1 MKLDVSH
8 FQRSERVA
16 GIVGLAA
23 LVPGALLAWW
33 YPGALAPAWR
43 CAVFICIGPA
53 AGSLVFGF
61 IQQMTGGVWAQDLR
75 AFLLSG
81 IRLLPWMWLLLLPLL
96 GQGLREPIAGPGFG
110 YATSTAFSLRTVLYG
125 AVFFL
130 MASAMRRAWL
140 KDGRPEKLGWV
151 GPLGAI
157 VLLFMTHLLASDWLA
172 SLDLHWHSTAF
183 PMIWL
188 CGQAVAGLAVAILG
202 AILAGADVAQPIGY
216 HRSLGIDWGSLLF
229 SAAMFWCYVA
239 FSQFIVVWS
248 GNLPDEASWYTR
260 RLHGLGRYVPF
271 ALLVLQFVAPL
282 VVLLSRRAKQKRW
295 SLAMVSL
302 MLLFA
307 QSLHTAWTILGGFPE
322 APAATP
328 WLALIFAFMLGGFAV
343 NRYLYFARKELN
355 S

>member
-1 MKLDVSH
+1 MKLDTSH
-8 FQRSERVA
+8 FHRSERVA
-16 GIVGLAA
+16 GIIGFAA
-23 LVPGALLAWW
+23 LVAGVLVAWRF
-33 YPGALAPAWR
+33 PSALAPAWR

-53 AGSLVFGF
+53 VGSLVFGL
-61 IQQMTGGVWAQDLR
+61 IQQLTGGVWAQELR
-75 AFLLSG
+75 TFLLTG
-81 IRLLPWMWLLLLPLL
+81 IRLLPWIWLLLLPLL
-96 GQGLREPIAGPGFG
+96 GQGLREPVAEPGFG
-110 YATSTAFSLRTVLYG
+110 YATPAAFALRAVLYG

-140 KDGRPEKLGWV
+140 KGGRPEKLGWV

-183 PMIWL
+183 AVIWL
-188 CGQAVAGLAVAILG
+188 SGQAVAGLAVAILG

-216 HRSLGIDWGSLLF
+216 HRYLGIDWGTLLF

-260 RLHGLGRYVPF
+260 RLHGLWRYVPF

-295 SLAMVSL
+295 PLAAVAVV
-302 MLLFA
+302 LLLG
-307 QSLHTAWTILGGFPE
+307 QSLHTAWTILGGFPD
-322 APAATP
+322 APSATP
-328 WLALIFAFMLGGFAV
+328 WLALIFALMLGGFAV
-343 NRYLYFARKELN
+343 NRYLYFARKEL
-355 S
+355 SS